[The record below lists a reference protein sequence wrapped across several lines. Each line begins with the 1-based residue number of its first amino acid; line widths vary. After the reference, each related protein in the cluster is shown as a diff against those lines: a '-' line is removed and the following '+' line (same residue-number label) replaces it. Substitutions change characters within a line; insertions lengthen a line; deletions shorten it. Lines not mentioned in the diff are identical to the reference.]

1 MTGSSVFC
9 RPFRS
14 RNSFCM
20 CCACLSPLPLLWS
33 HGVSSLTSGH
43 IHTLSYSHILSF
55 FSVIIISIMSWW
67 ISLYLRLS
75 SISFLN
81 SMSMLYW
88 ILKFYM
94 YVSTYYSLLHNFI
107 TSTIS
112 IHIPSIVSSVVS
124 IVVFVLLL
132 GVIAFQSFFSTS
144 PTKCSISCV
153 FCFKGNQWIFNSEV
167 EDFLTYLFIIISFF
181 IYYSFFISFALR
193 ELRVL
198 LAPVKSVFSNSD
210 GKKGLGFKMT
220 VLLRIH
226 VYC

>member
-1 MTGSSVFC
+1 
-9 RPFRS
+9 
-14 RNSFCM
+14 
-20 CCACLSPLPLLWS
+20 
-33 HGVSSLTSGH
+33 
-43 IHTLSYSHILSF
+43 
-55 FSVIIISIMSWW
+55 
-67 ISLYLRLS
+67 
-75 SISFLN
+75 
-81 SMSMLYW
+81 MSMLYW

-94 YVSTYYSLLHNFI
+94 YVSTYYSLLHSFITI

-132 GVIAFQSFFSTS
+132 GVIAFHSFFSTS

-181 IYYSFFISFALR
+181 IYYSFALR

-220 VLLRIH
+220 ILLRIH